1 MHILQ
6 VVHKIIPFMYLFLL
20 NLNGR
25 RYFKKFNNNRTS
37 NNENINKVHDL
48 PGHAS
53 YVLLVQQMQ
62 INLCPNM
69 YFGGLTKLLIS
80 HLQVAPLFDS
90 VHICVE
96 CRINFRQNCY
106 HNQDLQSSNYN
117 V

>member
-1 MHILQ
+1 M
-6 VVHKIIPFMYLFLL
+6 PLF
-20 NLNGR
+20 
-25 RYFKKFNNNRTS
+25 S
-37 NNENINKVHDL
+37 H
-48 PGHAS
+48 
-53 YVLLVQQMQ
+53 MQ
-62 INLCPNM
+62 IVGFLMRWLNCNFMRNTDSNSFYIFVHVCAVGPTNADLCPNM

-96 CRINFRQNCY
+96 CWINFRQNCY

>member
-1 MHILQ
+1 MSLFSHMQIVGFLMRWLNCDFIRNTDSTCNSFYIF
-6 VVHKIIPFMYLFLL
+6 VHVCAV
-20 NLNGR
+20 G
-25 RYFKKFNNNRTS
+25 
-37 NNENINKVHDL
+37 
-48 PGHAS
+48 
-53 YVLLVQQMQ
+53 QQMQ

-90 VHICVE
+90 VYICVE
-96 CRINFRQNCY
+96 CWINFRQNCY

>member
-1 MHILQ
+1 M
-6 VVHKIIPFMYLFLL
+6 PLFSHMQINGFLMRWL
-20 NLNGR
+20 NCDFIRN
-25 RYFKKFNNNRTS
+25 TDS
-37 NNENINKVHDL
+37 NSFYTFVQ
-48 PGHAS
+48 
-53 YVLLVQQMQ
+53 LVQQMQ

-96 CRINFRQNCY
+96 CWINFRQNCY